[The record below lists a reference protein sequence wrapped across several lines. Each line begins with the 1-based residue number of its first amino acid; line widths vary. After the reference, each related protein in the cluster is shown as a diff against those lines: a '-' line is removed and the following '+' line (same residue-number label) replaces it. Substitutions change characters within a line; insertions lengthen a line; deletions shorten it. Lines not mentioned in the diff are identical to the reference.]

1 MKQPIIIITVFIL
14 GYLLAIVFRS
24 INAILAPNLIIDVNL
39 TASSLGLLTSTL
51 LIAHAIAQI
60 PLGLYLDSHGPKKVQ
75 ITLLLLAAFGCIIF
89 AISSNIYIMTFA
101 RLLIGIGFSGSL
113 MSGFR
118 AVSMYFKPE
127 NAALGNGII
136 MSGGQLGLL
145 ITSWPTEFMLN
156 FLSWRGI
163 YAFFIFL
170 IFIVVIMTYYL
181 IPKQEKIYNT
191 QPISQRLAELK
202 KILSDKSIWYLGPLI
217 WITGG
222 THIGILT
229 LWAGPWFHDVA
240 GYGRHDVA
248 TGLTINAIA
257 AISGIF
263 LTGLVAKILT
273 SHQIEILKVFRYILI
288 IYILSWFPLIFLPP
302 NIGAFFWIIIAMTG
316 QAGIL
321 SYSWITSRFGLS
333 LSSRANTIVNLGTFV
348 IAFFVQWLIG
358 VIIDLFPLVNGS
370 EYNPVAYDVS
380 FMVLL
385 SMQIIALIWFL
396 RGENHLKLE
405 NG

>member
-1 MKQPIIIITVFIL
+1 MKQPIIIITIFIL

-24 INAILAPNLIIDVNL
+24 INGILAPNLIMDVNL

-51 LIAHAIAQI
+51 LIAHAGAQI

-89 AISSNIYIMTFA
+89 TISSNIYIMTFA
-101 RLLIGIGFSGSL
+101 RLLIGIGFSGAL

-127 NAALGNGII
+127 NAALGNGVI

-156 FLSWRGI
+156 FLTWRGI
-163 YAFFIFL
+163 YATFILL
-170 IFIVVIMTYYL
+170 IFIVVIMTYYF
-181 IPKQEKIYNT
+181 IPKQENIYNT
-191 QPISQRLAELK
+191 DPISHRLSDLK
-202 KILSDKSIWYLGPLI
+202 KILADKSIWYLGPLI

-229 LWAGPWFHDVA
+229 LWTGPWFHDVA
-240 GYGRHDVA
+240 GYERGDVA

-263 LTGLVAKILT
+263 LTGLIAKILT
-273 SHQIEILKVFRYILI
+273 SHQIEILKIFRYILI
-288 IYILSWFPLIFLPP
+288 IYILSWIPLILLPP
-302 NIGAFFWIIIAMTG
+302 NFGAFFWIIIAMTG

-321 SYSWITSRFGLS
+321 SYPWITARFGLS

-358 VIIDLFPLVNGS
+358 VIIDLFPLVNGTK
-370 EYNPVAYDVS
+370 YNPVAYDVS
-380 FMVLL
+380 FMVLFL
-385 SMQIIALIWFL
+385 MQIVALIWFL
-396 RGENHLKLE
+396 YGEKYLKLDK
-405 NG
+405 